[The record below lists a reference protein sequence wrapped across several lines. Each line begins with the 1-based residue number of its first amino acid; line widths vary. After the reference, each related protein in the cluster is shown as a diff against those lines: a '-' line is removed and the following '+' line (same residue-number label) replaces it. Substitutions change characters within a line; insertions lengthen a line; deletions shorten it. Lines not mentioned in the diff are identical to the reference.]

1 MGKNGLT
8 GKVDPKATA
17 LGFLNIKLG
26 SKSLRALSKEEVHA
40 AFIKQLPLPVVEL
53 LAGES
58 EAPPVLISPLFLT

>member
-1 MGKNGLT
+1 MGKNGVR

-40 AFIKQLPLPVVEL
+40 AFIKQLHI
-53 LAGES
+53 S
-58 EAPPVLISPLFLT
+58 ETT